1 MEKKKDEIL
10 ALDKVA
16 HFVVCW
22 LMVCV
27 AVILLNGAL
36 GVDVV
41 AARSVAFLAAVAVGV
56 AKELW
61 DKSRGGVFDLGDL
74 LADALGAGAGVLM
87 SLLL

>member
-16 HFVVCW
+16 HFVACW